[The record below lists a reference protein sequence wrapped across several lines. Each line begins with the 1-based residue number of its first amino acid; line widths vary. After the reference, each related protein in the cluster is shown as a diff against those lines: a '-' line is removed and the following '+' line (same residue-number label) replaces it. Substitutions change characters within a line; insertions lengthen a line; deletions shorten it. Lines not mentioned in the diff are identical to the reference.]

1 MFPAQIETR
10 RELWRDKIFGKDN
23 DTPISAY
30 EKSDSPRSGRD
41 SRPVPIK
48 EIELEA
54 EIDQQKIF
62 RLFRLSI
69 GYLIAAACLGWV
81 LYHVHPK
88 QLIYHVR
95 NMNWPLIVL
104 AITFN
109 NLIYVS
115 QGICW
120 RFLLRPLMHIQVTDT
135 IQAIY
140 VGFFTNETLPLRFGD
155 FARAYLLGRW
165 YSAKFTDI
173 LPSVILERLLDAVW
187 LMLGIGI
194 TAFFAPLTA
203 NLVRG
208 AQLFGIIVVT
218 LAAIFLFAVFRK
230 KRALEHHENSLVSR
244 KLPRKIGAFLEKLA
258 IGLQQIGFSLWF
270 FVAALFS
277 FIALAMES
285 VSLWLAI
292 MGYGLSLTFL
302 QSAAV
307 LMIVRI
313 GTVLPNAPANIGT
326 YQFFMAMG
334 LHLFGI
340 DKNVATN
347 FSLVIFF
354 VLSVPLWIIGS
365 LALSRSGMGLLG
377 LRHAVSEAAKDEA

>member
-1 MFPAQIETR
+1 
-10 RELWRDKIFGKDN
+10 
-23 DTPISAY
+23 
-30 EKSDSPRSGRD
+30 
-41 SRPVPIK
+41 VPIN

-54 EIDQQKIF
+54 EIDPQKIF

-81 LYHVHPK
+81 LYHVHPG
-88 QLIYHVR
+88 QLIDHVR
-95 NMNWPLIVL
+95 NMNWPLIAL
-104 AITFN
+104 AIAFN
-109 NLIYVS
+109 NLIYVC
-115 QGICW
+115 QGVRW
-120 RFLLRPLMHIQVTDT
+120 RFLLWPLMHTQMTDT

-140 VGFFTNETLPLRFGD
+140 VGFFTNEILPLRFGEV
-155 FARAYLLGRW
+155 ARAYLLGRW
-165 YSAKFTDI
+165 YSAKFADI
-173 LPSVILERLLDAVW
+173 LPSVILERLLDAGW

-218 LAAIFLFAVFRK
+218 LAAIFMFAVFQKGRT
-230 KRALEHHENSLVSR
+230 LEHHENSLVSR
-244 KLPRKIGAFLEKLA
+244 NLTRKISAFLEKLA
-258 IGLQQIGFSLWF
+258 VGLQRIGFSLWF
-270 FVAALFS
+270 FLAALFS
-277 FIALAMES
+277 FMALAMES

-292 MGYGLSLTFL
+292 TGYGLSLTFL
-302 QSAAV
+302 ESAAV

-313 GTVLPNAPANIGT
+313 GTALPNAPANIGT

-340 DKNVATN
+340 DKSVATN

-354 VLSVPLWIIGS
+354 VLSVPLWIIGF
-365 LALSRSGMGLLG
+365 LALSRSGMDLLD
-377 LRHAVSEAAKDEA
+377 LRHGASEAAKDEA